1 MPPSNRFL
9 DASVIKSMGSIMQ
22 AKKMI
27 LETDRQ
33 GRLVN
38 QPKLPPNVRMEAIFL
53 IPEKKR
59 KSKKRRRPSPV
70 IAGKGKIIGDII
82 SPVSPPE
89 DWDVLQ

>member
-1 MPPSNRFL
+1 
-9 DASVIKSMGSIMQ
+9 MQ

-53 IPEKKR
+53 MPEK
-59 KSKKRRRPSPV
+59 KSKKRRKPSPV
-70 IAGKGKIIGDII
+70 IAGKGKVLGDII
-82 SPVSPPE
+82 LPISNV
-89 DWDVLQ
+89 

>member
-1 MPPSNRFL
+1 
-9 DASVIKSMGSIMQ
+9 V
-22 AKKMI
+22 
-27 LETDRQ
+27 
-33 GRLVN
+33 
-38 QPKLPPNVRMEAIFL
+38 EAIFL

-59 KSKKRRRPSPV
+59 KGKKRRKPSPV